1 MLTGYKALITGAT
14 SGIGLATTKEFLAQG
29 ATVIGVGRDFT
40 KVGDLGDKFIPCVCD
55 VTKEEDIDKAVALA
69 EEKFGSLDSLILN
82 AGAGIAST
90 PETITGEILDFHY
103 NLLLKANVLFVQ
115 KCVPLLRK
123 SESGNPSIGM
133 TASVAAFM
141 VDNTFPYNLIKSAV
155 ASFSRQCAQQ
165 LKGIRTNAIC
175 PGLIH
180 TPLMPEEAWEAL
192 GTEQALQQI
201 PSRRIGTPD
210 EPAKLYAFL
219 ASPRASYVSGA
230 LVTIDG
236 GWLTTHPRFDY

>member
-1 MLTGYKALITGAT
+1 MLTGYKTLITGAT
-14 SGIGLATTKEFLAQG
+14 SGIGLATAKEFLAQG
-29 ATVIGVGRDFT
+29 AEVIGVGRDFS

-69 EEKFGSLDSLILN
+69 EEKFGGLDTLILN

-90 PETITGEILDFHY
+90 PETITGDNLDFHY
-103 NLLLKANVLFVQ
+103 NVLLKANVLFVQ

-123 SESGNPSIGM
+123 NGSGNPSIAM
-133 TASVAAFM
+133 TASTAAFM
-141 VDNTFPYNLIKSAV
+141 VDDTFPYNMIKSAV
-155 ASFSRQCAQQ
+155 ASFSRQCART
-165 LKGIRTNAIC
+165 LRGIRVNAIC

-180 TPLMPEEAWEAL
+180 TNLMPEEAWAAL
-192 GTEQALQQI
+192 GTEEALKQI

-210 EPAKLYAFL
+210 EPAKLFSFL
-219 ASPRASYVSGA
+219 SSKRASYVSGA
-230 LVTIDG
+230 LITIDG